1 MYVTLNYK
9 IGVELKYSGAP
20 GVQSLANI
28 DPLVLLVCI
37 VDLEHCDTF
46 ALALIYIAVLER
58 FDIVV
63 LEHLSTFALVRFCT
77 PVWEHCGTVAWAL
90 IYNFV

>member
-37 VDLEHCDTF
+37 VDLQFVTSRVVP
-46 ALALIYIAVLER
+46 AVDWLT
-58 FDIVV
+58 ISS
-63 LEHLSTFALVRFCT
+63 LPLSTNA
-77 PVWEHCGTVAWAL
+77 G
-90 IYNFV
+90 